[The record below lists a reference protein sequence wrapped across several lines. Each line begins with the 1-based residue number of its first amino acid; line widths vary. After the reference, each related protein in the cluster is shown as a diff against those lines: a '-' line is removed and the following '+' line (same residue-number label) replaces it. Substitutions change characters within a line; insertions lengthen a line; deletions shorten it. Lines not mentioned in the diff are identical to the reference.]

1 MKHFINIIAGILCM
15 ASLNG
20 CLKDNGN
27 YKYNYGNEV
36 AITIPLSQYNA
47 FIGDTTRVF
56 PARKYKVPA
65 DSGSYGHEWYIDGV
79 LYSTDSVL
87 AYKGVVS
94 GLRYVNYY
102 MIDRKNG
109 GISFA
114 APVFW
119 IFVSSPLT
127 QGWGILYEKDGKSEL
142 GHVRITNGEYFD
154 YTDLYKQNNN
164 GAELGTGPVKI
175 KDFAVRGGRGLFV
188 MQRGGQGSVELDASN
203 MKKMLLNSQ
212 AWTSGIPTGFTPTD
226 MGFYSTSDFL
236 VNNNGDLYS
245 RAFNGALPYT
255 VPFISTPVNI
265 PRGIKI
271 ADIWDSFS
279 GTSTFAM
286 MYDKL
291 NKRVLRMRTNIF
303 VTNGGVTI
311 DTLILPTTPYP
322 ANYTPPQNLGNWEYV
337 WGGTFNDINTSM
349 DAAMILR
356 DPADQKLYYETFNY
370 IIASTGAEKL
380 TPKSRILFPAAPYIT
395 SSTLYAPLK
404 SRDYLFFTSGADNDM
419 LYYYDVKSESIVK
432 LYTQFSSR
440 INTITSADDSNSL
453 AVGLEDGTFVLFD
466 VSNAVIISG
475 VSKELHRF
483 TGLGRVVDIA
493 VKSGKTN

>member
-1 MKHFINIIAGILCM
+1 MKHLINIIAGALCIT
-15 ASLNG
+15 SLNG
-20 CLKDNGN
+20 CLKDTGN
-27 YKYNYGNEV
+27 YKYNTGNEV
-36 AITIPLSQYNA
+36 AITIPISQYNA
-47 FIGDTTRVF
+47 FLGDTTRVI
-56 PARKYKVPA
+56 PNRKYKVPQ
-65 DSGSYGHEWYIDGV
+65 DSASYGHEWYIDGK
-79 LYSTDSVL
+79 LYSTDPVL
-87 AYKGVVS
+87 AFSGNVA
-94 GLRYVNYY
+94 GLRTVNYY
-102 MIDRKNG
+102 MIDEKNG

-127 QGWGILYEKDGKSEL
+127 QGWGVLYEKDGKSEL

-154 YTDLYKQNNN
+154 YTDLYKKNNN

-175 KDFAVRGGRGLFV
+175 RDFAVRGGRGLFV
-188 MQRGGQGSVELDASN
+188 IQRGGQGCVELDAAN
-203 MKKMLLNSQ
+203 MKKMLVNSQ
-212 AWTSGIPTGFTPTD
+212 AWTGGVPTNFTPTD

-255 VPFISTPVNI
+255 VPFISSPVNI
-265 PRGIKI
+265 PRGIQI
-271 ADIWDSFS
+271 TDIWDSFS

-291 NKRVLRMRTNIF
+291 NKRVLRMRTNVF
-303 VTNGGVTI
+303 VPNGGVTI
-311 DTLILPTTPYP
+311 DTLVLPTTPYP
-322 ANYTPPQNLGNWEYV
+322 ANYSPLQNLGNWEYV

-349 DAAMILR
+349 DAAMLLR
-356 DPADQKLYYETFNY
+356 NPADQQLYYQTFNY
-370 IIASTGAEKL
+370 TISGAGAEKL
-380 TPKSRILFPAAPYIT
+380 TPKSRILFPARQYIT
-395 SSTLYAPLK
+395 AATLYAPLK
-404 SRDYLFFTSGADNDM
+404 SRDYLFFTSGANNEL
-419 LYYYDVKSESIVK
+419 LYYYDVRSESIVK

-440 INTITSADDSNSL
+440 INVITSSDDSNSI

-466 VSNAVIISG
+466 VSNTQIIAG

-483 TGLGRVVDIA
+483 SGLGSVVDIA